1 MIYSGDILL
10 RNSARRSSM
19 NNKVIKSAFESMLF
33 IWGEPLPAKDTADVF
48 GIDKETAISLFR
60 ELMEEY
66 QQEGRGIVIREI
78 NGAFQF
84 TTKEENADYIEK
96 LCTPVKMKRLSQSA
110 LEVLAIVAYKQPV
123 TKGEI
128 EAIRGIKCDRV
139 MEGLMGQ
146 GLVEAVGRSQAI
158 GRPILYGTTD
168 MFLKNFGFTSL
179 KDLPEIEDI
188 ETAIN
193 TEDAEMA
200 EEDKD
205 LDQMELDIEL

>member
-1 MIYSGDILL
+1 
-10 RNSARRSSM
+10 M
-19 NNKVIKSAFESMLF
+19 NNKIIKSAFESMLF
-33 IWGEPLPAKDTADVF
+33 IWGEPLPAKDAADVF

-66 QQEGRGIVIREI
+66 RQEGRGIVIREI

-84 TTKEENADYIEK
+84 ATKEENADYIEK
-96 LCTPVKMKRLSQSA
+96 LCTPVKAKRLSQSA

-139 MEGLMGQ
+139 MEGLMGK

-168 MFLKNFGFTSL
+168 LFLQNFGFTSL

-193 TEDAEMA
+193 TEDAEMPG
-200 EEDKD
+200 EEKD
-205 LDQMELDIEL
+205 TDQMELDIEL

>member
-1 MIYSGDILL
+1 MISSGDILR

-33 IWGEPLPAKDTADVF
+33 IWGEPLPAKDAADVF
-48 GIDKETAISLFR
+48 GIDKETAVSLFR

-139 MEGLMGQ
+139 MEGLMGK

>member
-1 MIYSGDILL
+1 
-10 RNSARRSSM
+10 M

-33 IWGEPLPAKDTADVF
+33 IWGEPLPAKDAADVF
-48 GIDKETAISLFR
+48 GIDKETAVSLFR

-139 MEGLMGQ
+139 MEGLMGK